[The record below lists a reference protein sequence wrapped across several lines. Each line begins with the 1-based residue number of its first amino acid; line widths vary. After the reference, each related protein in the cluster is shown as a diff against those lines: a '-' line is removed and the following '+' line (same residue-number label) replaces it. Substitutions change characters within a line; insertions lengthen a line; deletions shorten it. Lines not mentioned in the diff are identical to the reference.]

1 MSEETMNKE
10 SVKELN
16 EYDVTPDG
24 FVTEK
29 EMQEGGY
36 TKAEIYPLR
45 YFRAKILYDLGL
57 PVYMLYRD
65 NTERRIK
72 KRQELNSHD
81 WLYGIPKLAWQEFLN
96 TEEALGFIRAVNHI
110 ADAANDV
117 DGMYQSNTG
126 VVIGDQFNHICF
138 GIGIECEG
146 YLDDKFE
153 EKWQGV
159 PEEEIQEESAEEYY
173 KGMRPYIVGLVTEFS
188 CMMWAWFEETDL
200 EKIPR
205 SEIFLKICERI
216 AYDTDNYIFGSR
228 K

>member
-10 SVKELN
+10 SATDLN

-72 KRQELNSHD
+72 ERQELNSHD

-96 TEEALGFIRAVNHI
+96 TEEALGFIRAVNHV

-117 DGMYQSNTG
+117 DGMYQSTTG

-146 YLDDKFE
+146 YWTINSKKNGRACRKRKF
-153 EKWQGV
+153 KRRAGKS
-159 PEEEIQEESAEEYY
+159 IT
-173 KGMRPYIVGLVTEFS
+173 KG
-188 CMMWAWFEETDL
+188 CD
-200 EKIPR
+200 
-205 SEIFLKICERI
+205 RI
-216 AYDTDNYIFGSR
+216 S
-228 K
+228 